1 MGWKGSLILVLSLI
15 VVGLFAWAAVA
26 RLLAPTSNTS
36 LNHFDAI
43 VVLGTAVDMDGN
55 PSPGLQARVAEGVR
69 EYERGVAPRLILSG
83 GPEPNHF
90 VEAKV
95 MARTAEAEGIPE
107 SAIVQETRSKDTIQN
122 GCYSMEIMEGHGWHS
137 AEVISSASHLP
148 RAGLIFNQLPLEW
161 RTHAAPPIQHEF
173 ALASGYAIALETLKT
188 VRYLLWARRTE
199 HCEP

>member
-1 MGWKGSLILVLSLI
+1 MSILFLGLCAV
-15 VVGLFAWAAVA
+15 VVGLLAWAALV
-26 RLLAPTSNTS
+26 RYLAPASNTP

-43 VVLGTAVDMDGN
+43 IVLGTSVDIDGN
-55 PSPGLQARVAEGVR
+55 PSPELQARVSESVR

-90 VEAKV
+90 VEASV

-107 SAIVQETRSKDTIQN
+107 SAIVQEVRAKDTIQN
-122 GCYSMEIMEGHGWHS
+122 GCYSVQIMERHGWHS
-137 AEVISSASHLP
+137 AEVISGASHLP
-148 RAGLIFNQLPLEW
+148 RAALIFDKLPLVW
-161 RTHAAPPIQHEF
+161 RTHAAPPIRHES
-173 ALASGYAIALETLKT
+173 AVESGYDVALETVKT